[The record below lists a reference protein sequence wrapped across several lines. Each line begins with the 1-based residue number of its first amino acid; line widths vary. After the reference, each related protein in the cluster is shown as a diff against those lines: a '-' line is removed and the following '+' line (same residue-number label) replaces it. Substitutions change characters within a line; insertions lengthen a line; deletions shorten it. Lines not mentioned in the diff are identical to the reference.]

1 MGRMSRGTRH
11 PLITGTVITSL
22 GTLVSRGLGL
32 LRDMATAALLGMSK
46 GGVADAFW
54 FAFRIPNLF
63 RQLFGEGA
71 LTASYLPVL
80 TAQLE
85 NDRQTARQLA
95 SVVVTLLAL
104 LLAVFVAIGEL
115 LFGLVWLV
123 WGDVPGVGLLLG
135 LSAVMLP
142 YLVLICVAAQLTTML
157 YASQHFTVPALT
169 PTMLNIVWLIA
180 AWVVAPR
187 FAPNETAQAY
197 VLAVGVLAAGVAQVV
212 VQLPMLRRLGFHFD
226 YHWPA
231 ARQGV
236 IQITRSMA
244 PTMLGLAVTQ
254 INTLVDSLIAWGLA
268 AAPDGP
274 QVISWL
280 GGAVHYPMR
289 QGAVAAIYFGDRLCE
304 FPLGV
309 VGLAVGVALFPLL
322 ARHAGRGDVRQLGAD
337 MTLGLRL
344 VFCLAV
350 PAGVGLFLLAQP
362 IARLLFQRGQFQ
374 PEDTV
379 RAARMV
385 AWYATG
391 VWAYCESAVV
401 VRGFYAMHDY
411 RTPAR
416 LAAWMVS
423 LNLALNLTLIWPMAE
438 AGLAVSTSISAG
450 VQVLLLVAIFSRRL
464 APLDW
469 RALAVTAAQTILAT
483 LVMGA
488 AVLLVLARMPA
499 GDELMSQLLRV
510 GAPLM
515 AGMAAFCATHWLLGG
530 RELGML
536 MGGRDEWA

>member
-1 MGRMSRGTRH
+1 MSRGTRH
-11 PLITGTVITSL
+11 PLIAGTLITSL

-71 LTASYLPVL
+71 MTASYLPVL
-80 TAQLE
+80 TVQWG
-85 NDRQTARQLA
+85 NDRQVARQLA
-95 SVVVTLLAL
+95 SVVVTLLAVV
-104 LLAVFVAIGEL
+104 LAVLVAIGEL
-115 LFGLVWLV
+115 VFGLIWLV
-123 WGDVPGVGLLLG
+123 WGDVPGVGLLTG

-142 YLVLICVAAQLTTML
+142 YLLLICIAAQLTTML
-157 YASQHFTVPALT
+157 YAAQHFTVPALT

-180 AWVVAPR
+180 AWGVAPR

-212 VQLPMLRRLGFHFD
+212 VQLPMLRRLGFRFD

-231 ARQGV
+231 ARAGV
-236 IQITRSMA
+236 GQIVRSMA

-268 AAPDGP
+268 ATPNGP
-274 QVISWL
+274 QTIAWL
-280 GGAVHYPMR
+280 GGAIHYPMQ

-322 ARHAGRGDVRQLGAD
+322 ARHAGRGDVQRLGAD

-362 IARLLFQRGQFQ
+362 ISRLLFQRGQFQ

-391 VWAYCESAVV
+391 VWAYCESAIV
-401 VRGFYAMHDY
+401 VRGFYAMNDY

-416 LAAWMVS
+416 LAAWMVT

-450 VQVLLLVAIFSRRL
+450 VQVLLLMAIFARRH
-464 APLDW
+464 APLD
-469 RALAVTAAQTILAT
+469 RRQLVRTAMHTVLST
-483 LVMGA
+483 LMMGA
-488 AVLLVLARMPA
+488 AVLLSLAALPT
-499 GDELMSQLLRV
+499 GDRLINQMLRV
-510 GAPLM
+510 GVPLA
-515 AGMAAFCATHWLLGG
+515 AGMAAYCGTYWLLGG

-536 MGGRDEWA
+536 MGARDDWK